1 MSKYKEED
9 EKYQRFLDL
18 SDALSTK
25 HVNVDEVGDE
35 NINNFIEGYR
45 SGELIKEF
53 HKKEEVNRRFD
64 IHMLE
69 LVMIIA
75 RKKLNNMDKYKE
87 IKIIVE
93 ELKLINK
100 FYMGG
105 KDDQ

>member
-18 SDALSTK
+18 SDALSSK

-75 RKKLNNMDKYKE
+75 RKKLNNMDKYNE

-100 FYMGG
+100 FLTGG
-105 KDDQ
+105 GDDQ

>member
-18 SDALSTK
+18 SDALSSK

-75 RKKLNNMDKYKE
+75 RKKLNNMDKYNE

-100 FYMGG
+100 FYIGG
-105 KDDQ
+105 GSN